1 MANRY
6 ATLADVEARYG
17 IDFSDNPELY
27 PSDAEIYHA
36 TNDCLSARAA
46 DMIDQYAGVSFTT
59 GGRDVTQDNVCEAAC
74 QLIMR
79 MLQERNIIRGLGG
92 LTTIADEWGSMA
104 YTQGEF
110 ELLTPEIRLLV
121 DKDRAA
127 NAFPMRLTT
136 G

>member
-1 MANRY
+1 MSKRY
-6 ATLADVEARYG
+6 ATLADVEARYAT
-17 IDFSDNPELY
+17 DFSDYPEQY
-27 PSDAEIYHA
+27 PTDAEIYHI

-46 DMIDQYAGVSFTT
+46 DQIDQYAGTTFTT
-59 GGRDVTQDNVCEAAC
+59 GGRGVTEDNVCEAAC
-74 QLIMR
+74 QLIQR

-110 ELLTPEIRLLV
+110 ELLTPEIRLLI
-121 DKDRAA
+121 DKDRARH
-127 NAFPMRLTT
+127 AFPMRLTT